1 MGRGAPPGKHGRWQ
15 PLYAALCSGPQPAC
29 SNIRRHTYTRD
40 TIYIYIYRALS
51 RHRTCAEGALGL
63 GCAGTSGQSETLK
76 HWTASLPQCARTR
89 WSTKQQC
96 LRHFTDMSSHVVPE
110 VKLLSLPH
118 RPKEEFHPP
127 LPHADMRLRLWLGK
141 SEPDSRSVYPRA
153 ALWLHARNYGRAYP
167 NPWRHNR
174 ASAKN
179 KLF

>member
-1 MGRGAPPGKHGRWQ
+1 MGRGAPPGKMVGGRRSTLHCARARSLHA
-15 PLYAALCSGPQPAC
+15 PTSGGTH
-29 SNIRRHTYTRD
+29 ILGTL
-40 TIYIYIYRALS
+40 YIYIYRALS

-63 GCAGTSGQSETLK
+63 GCAGTSGQSKTLK

-89 WSTKQQC
+89 WSTKQQR
-96 LRHFTDMSSHVVPE
+96 LRHFTDLSSHVVPE

-153 ALWLHARNYGRAYP
+153 ALWLHARNYGRAYQ